1 MDSLGSLYDNTA
13 RDWKRLLRFL
23 FTPNV
28 SIEHPTMRER
38 ELAMARTAP
47 GASTNAP
54 AYNSTHDEMR
64 ALSWLVVAACLP
76 PPQVDRIERAPI
88 FQSSWHSIGIGIF
101 NHVTTRVHPSI
112 HCSVKTNS
120 QVLSDRPL
128 ARRSLIKD
136 FAQRFFSYILQIV
149 ARAMGHGRMRTV
161 SHRGIIV
168 NFRRRWS
175 FESTD
180 VENWKF

>member
-1 MDSLGSLYDNTA
+1 
-13 RDWKRLLRFL
+13 
-23 FTPNV
+23 
-28 SIEHPTMRER
+28 
-38 ELAMARTAP
+38 MARTAP

-128 ARRSLIKD
+128 ARRSLIHYSKIFFLY
-136 FAQRFFSYILQIV
+136 FANSRQSYGAWKNAHGLSPWNNRKLPAALKLRVDRCGKLEILNSPRSAYHKRVVRDNLFLRFATFLLEASS
-149 ARAMGHGRMRTV
+149 GRLW
-161 SHRGIIV
+161 HRPETG
-168 NFRRRWS
+168 R
-175 FESTD
+175 
-180 VENWKF
+180 